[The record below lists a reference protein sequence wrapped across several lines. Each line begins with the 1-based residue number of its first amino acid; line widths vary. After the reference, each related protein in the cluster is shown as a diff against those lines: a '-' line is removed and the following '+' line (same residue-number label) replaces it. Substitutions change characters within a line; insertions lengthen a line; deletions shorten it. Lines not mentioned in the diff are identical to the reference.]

1 MRKLLKHLQKSL
13 LIITLVCAALS
24 DAVVTPTYS
33 NSDTVVLYSEDET
46 DIGDIPDYGELPPYN

>member
-33 NSDTVVLYSEDET
+33 NSDTVYTYSENSGPDDNPKPWDE
-46 DIGDIPDYGELPPYN
+46 PPFP